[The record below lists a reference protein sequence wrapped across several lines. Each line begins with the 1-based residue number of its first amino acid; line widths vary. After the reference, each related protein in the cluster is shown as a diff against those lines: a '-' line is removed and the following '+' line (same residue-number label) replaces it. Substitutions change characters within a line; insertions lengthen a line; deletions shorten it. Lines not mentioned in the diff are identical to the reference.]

1 MKPTTQPTQMPLEC
15 ELELQDQAV
24 NQTIPSISNGLTII
38 TTHANADFDA
48 IGSMLAAHKL
58 YPGSLVVSPAF
69 NEKNAKNFFVGSMAY
84 LFDMVDIKAIDL
96 SRVSRLVIVDTRQ
109 PGRIGTIADILGR
122 KNLEIHIFDHHP
134 PAKNDIKADF
144 EFTSP
149 TGANVTLLTELI
161 EKKEIAISPEEATV
175 MCLGIYEDTGSFTFA
190 STTARDFNAAAFLV
204 SKGADISTIG
214 DLIAK
219 EMDTQQ
225 ISLLNDMINAAEHHK
240 INGINVTMTTVTA
253 DDYIH
258 DLAFLVQKMMRIE
271 SLSTLFGIAL
281 MKNKIYISARSR
293 NPEVDVGEVLAA
305 MGGGGHKFAA
315 AATIKDQTL
324 AQTENSLLLI
334 LQKHIISRNRAV
346 DIMSSPAI
354 AAPASTTC
362 QQANQML
369 TRYNINALL
378 VVEQTDDKD
387 RLVGFISRQVIE
399 KALYHA
405 LYDIPIR
412 EYMTS
417 EFAIVG
423 PNADLNEI
431 QEKIIKNKQRV
442 LPVMDRDKIIGAIT
456 RTDLLNLLV
465 QESQDRKSR
474 LTQEKQGTPHPRT
487 KNIISFMKERLS
499 KRILDLLTHIG
510 TVADEFGYPA
520 YVVGGFVRDL
530 FLFRHNEDIDIV
542 VEGSGIDFAKG
553 FAKLYK
559 ARVNAYDKFGTAI
572 IILPDGF
579 KIDVASARMEYYK
592 EPAALPVVEMS
603 SIKLD
608 LFRRDFTI
616 NTLAVSLNPGLFG
629 QLIDFFGA
637 QRDIKEKAIRILHNL
652 SFVEDP
658 TRAFRAIRFEQRFG
672 FKIGKLTSG
681 LIENAVKMD
690 FFKQLSGRRV
700 FSEFSHILK
709 EENPIP
715 AILRMNEYQLL
726 KVVDPAMALDT
737 KLIEYLNAAK
747 KVIAWF
753 DLLFTEEIY
762 EKCVV
767 YFLVM
772 LHHAD
777 KTRSEGICERFEIP
791 PRLQKRFVRER
802 MAAED
807 CLNRL
812 HRNPML
818 SDSELY
824 KELKELRIE
833 LILYIMAITTSRKL
847 IKAMSYFVTDL
858 RTIRLIASG
867 KDLQAMGLTP
877 SPLFGKILSAVL
889 DAKLNGHIQSPEQE
903 MEFLKNY
910 VRSL

>member
-1 MKPTTQPTQMPLEC
+1 M
-15 ELELQDQAV
+15 
-24 NQTIPSISNGLTII
+24 NQTEPFPSGGLTVI

-48 IGSMLAAHKL
+48 IGSLLAAHKL

-69 NEKNAKNFFVGSMAY
+69 NEKTSKNFFVSSMAY
-84 LFDMVDIKAIDL
+84 LFDMIDIKEIDL
-96 SRVSRLVIVDTRQ
+96 THVNKLVIVDTRQ
-109 PGRIGTIADILGR
+109 AGRIGKVADIIHR
-122 KNLEIHIFDHHP
+122 PDVEIHIFDHHP
-134 PAKNDIKADF
+134 PAKNDIQAHYDL
-144 EFTSP
+144 TSP
-149 TGANVTLLTELI
+149 TGANVTLLAELI
-161 EKKEIAISPEEATV
+161 REKRISISPEEATV
-175 MCLGIYEDTGSFTFA
+175 MCLGIYEDTGSFTFP

-204 SKGADISTIG
+204 SKGADITTIAT
-214 DLIAK
+214 LIAK
-219 EMDTQQ
+219 EMDTRQ
-225 ISLLNDMINAAEHHK
+225 ISLLNDMINAAEHHR
-240 INGINVTMTTVTA
+240 INGVDVTITTVSC
-253 DDYIH
+253 DEYIH

-271 SLSTLFGIAL
+271 SLNTLFGIAL
-281 MKNKIYISARSR
+281 MKNKIYVSARSR
-293 NPEVDVGEVLAA
+293 SPEVDVGEILTAL
-305 MGGGGHKFAA
+305 GGGGHKFAA
-315 AATIKDQTL
+315 AATIKEKTL
-324 AQTENSLLLI
+324 AQTESALVAL
-334 LQKHIISRNRAV
+334 LQKHIISKNRAM

-354 AAPASTTC
+354 AADANTTC
-362 QQANQML
+362 QQAGQMM

-378 VVEQTDDKD
+378 VVSRTCDKD

-405 LYDIPIR
+405 LDDTPVK

-423 PNADLNEI
+423 PEADINEI

-442 LPVMDRDKIIGAIT
+442 LPVIQDEKIIGAIT

-465 QESQDRKSR
+465 QESQDRKAR
-474 LTQEKQGTPHPRT
+474 LTQEKQGITHPRT
-487 KNIISFMKERLS
+487 KNIVSFMKERLS
-499 KRILDLLTHIG
+499 KRILELLAHIG

-520 YVVGGFVRDL
+520 YVVGGFVRDM

-542 VEGSGIDFAKG
+542 VEGNGIAFAKR
-553 FAKLYK
+553 FAKFYG

-572 IILPDGF
+572 IIFPDGF
-579 KIDVASARMEYYK
+579 KLDVASARMEYYNA
-592 EPAALPVVEMS
+592 PAALPTVEMS

-608 LFRRDFTI
+608 LFRRDFTV
-616 NTLAVSLNPGLFG
+616 NTLAVSLNPDSFG
-629 QLIDFFGA
+629 RLIDFFGA

-700 FSEFSHILK
+700 FSELSHILK
-709 EENPIP
+709 EDNPIP
-715 AILRMNEYQLL
+715 AIVRLNEYHLL
-726 KVVDPAMALDT
+726 KVVDPSVVLDP
-737 KLIEYLNAAK
+737 KLTEYLNAAK

-753 DLLFTEEIY
+753 DLLFTEENY
-762 EKCVV
+762 EKWAV

-777 KTRSEGICERFEIP
+777 KARSEGICERFEIP
-791 PRLQKRFVRER
+791 PRLQKRFVKER
-802 MAAED
+802 MTAED

-818 SDSELY
+818 SNSELY
-824 KELKELRIE
+824 QELKELRIE

-858 RTIRLIASG
+858 RTVRLTVSG
-867 KDLQAMGLTP
+867 KDLQAMSMIP

-889 DAKLNGHIQSPEQE
+889 DAKLNGHIQTPEQE
-903 MEFLKNY
+903 VEFLKDY
-910 VRSL
+910 VNAL